1 MKKLITLAL
10 ILCIGMLYSNVYG
23 QQTQTQKND
32 KKGGFAVGGYD
43 QAKPSKVT
51 KRGVDIPEEAGP
63 VKEAEEAPKPLT
75 QSEPVIG
82 PVEAREPTE
91 GTEAGKLRSQAAKE
105 KQKTKKDPGSK
116 DKRR

>member
-10 ILCIGMLYSNVYG
+10 VLCIGMLYSNVYG

-32 KKGGFAVGGYD
+32 KKGGFAVGGSD

-63 VKEAEEAPKPLT
+63 VEKAEEAPKPPT
-75 QSEPVIG
+75 PSEPVIG

-91 GTEAGKLRSQAAKE
+91 GTEAGKLRSQVAKE
-105 KQKTKKDPGSK
+105 KQKPKKDPGTK
-116 DKRR
+116 GKRR